1 MKKLIRKDNYKRQ
14 HILKT
19 ETNHFVLKNVS
30 NNLNFTPRLRWKA
43 ALLLSKKFKNNNL
56 QSIINRCIIT
66 GRKKRINKLYSF
78 SRIMFLKLVRF
89 GYLNGLKKSSW

>member
-56 QSIINRCIIT
+56 QSIINRCLIT